1 MTDSPTSAPSH
12 GRTPGIVLGLAFK
25 SLLNR
30 RLTAILTLLSV
41 AMSVALLVGVE
52 RVRTEAKA
60 SFANT
65 ISGADLIVGARGGP
79 LNLVL
84 YSIFRMGDATNNI
97 SWESYQAIAR
107 RPEVAWTIP
116 LSLGDAHRGFRV
128 LGTDANYF
136 QHYRFGAGRPLEFAQ
151 GTMFDDATGA
161 VLGAEVATTLGYRIG
176 EEIVVSHGIGDVSFE
191 HHDDAPLRVV
201 GVLAHT
207 GTPVDRT
214 VHVSLAAITRMH
226 DEGGHV
232 ESEHGEHG
240 HGEPEHHEAGDEPEH
255 DEPGHDESDPHES
268 GHNEA
273 AHDESE
279 HDEHGHERGHN
290 ESAHD
295 EPEHHEPGHDE
306 PDHHEPGHSESG
318 HDENGRHEPGH
329 ESDHHEQGHHEPDH
343 HEPSHEESHHDEPG
357 HHEPEH
363 DESDRHDKA
372 HGEHEHDAPAHD
384 HADAHDHAPDAITA
398 CIVGL
403 RARPMLLGFQRFVNE
418 YPQEPLLAAVPGVVL
433 QQLWELVA
441 VAELALF
448 AVSAFVVLAGLVGML
463 TMLLASV
470 AERRREMAVLRAVGA
485 GRGLVFSLLVTE
497 AAVLAGSAAIVGVA
511 VVHAATR
518 LARDA
523 LLERFSLA
531 LTAQWPTV
539 FELAVIVAVALTGA
553 LAAALPAW
561 RLYRFSLAD
570 GLSVR
575 T

>member
-1 MTDSPTSAPSH
+1 MADSPASTSGR
-12 GRTPGIVLGLAFK
+12 GRTPGIVLGLACK

-30 RLTAILTLLSV
+30 RLTATLTLLSV

-52 RVRTEAKA
+52 RIRTEAKA

-84 YSIFRMGDATNNI
+84 YSIFRMGEATNNI
-97 SWESYQAIAR
+97 SWESYQAIAN

-136 QHYRFGAGRPLEFAQ
+136 EHYRFGRGQPLEFAQ
-151 GTMFDDATGA
+151 GTMFDDANGA
-161 VLGAEVATTLGYRIG
+161 VLGAEVATTLGYDIG
-176 EEIVVSHGIGDVSFE
+176 EKIVVSHGIGAVSFE
-191 HHDDAPLRVV
+191 HHDEAPLSVV

-226 DEGGHV
+226 DEGGHD
-232 ESEHGEHG
+232 EHNHGEPAHDEAGQGEHGHEEAAHDEHDHDEHEHDEHGHDEHDHEEHGHDEHGHDEAGHDERGHDEDGHDESGHDESSHDEHG
-240 HGEPEHHEAGDEPEH
+240 HGEPGDDDTAH
-255 DEPGHDESDPHES
+255 NGHGGPAADES
-268 GHNEA
+268 G
-273 AHDESE
+273 
-279 HDEHGHERGHN
+279 HDEHGHAETVRDEHG
-290 ESAHD
+290 D
-295 EPEHHEPGHDE
+295 EP
-306 PDHHEPGHSESG
+306 
-318 HDENGRHEPGH
+318 
-329 ESDHHEQGHHEPDH
+329 
-343 HEPSHEESHHDEPG
+343 HHDDAEP
-357 HHEPEH
+357 
-363 DESDRHDKA
+363 
-372 HGEHEHDAPAHD
+372 
-384 HADAHDHAPDAITA
+384 HAPKAITA
-398 CIVGL
+398 GIVGL
-403 RARPMLLGFQRFVNE
+403 KARPQLLLFQRFVNE
-418 YPQEPLLAAVPGVVL
+418 YADEPLLAAVPGVVL
-433 QQLWELVA
+433 QRLWELVA

-448 AVSAFVVLAGLVGML
+448 AVSALVVLAGIVGML

-485 GRGLVFSLLVTE
+485 GRGLVFALLVTE
-497 AAVLAGSAAIVGVA
+497 AAVLAGAAATVGVA
-511 VVHAATR
+511 AVHMAIR

-531 LTAQWPTV
+531 LSGQWPTL
-539 FELAVIVAVALTGA
+539 FELAVIGAVALVGA
-553 LAAALPAW
+553 LAAVLPAW

>member
-1 MTDSPTSAPSH
+1 MAEPQPSAPWR
-12 GRTPGIVLGLAFK
+12 GRIVLALACR
-25 SLLNR
+25 SLWNR
-30 RLTAILTLLSV
+30 RLTATLTLVSV

-52 RVRTEAKA
+52 RLRTEAKA

-84 YSIFRMGDATNNI
+84 YSIFRMGEATNNI
-97 SWESYQAIAR
+97 SWESYQAIAG

-136 QHYRFGAGRPLEFAQ
+136 EHYRFGTGRQLEFTQGAQ
-151 GTMFDDATGA
+151 FDDATGA
-161 VLGAEVATTLGYRIG
+161 VLGAEVAATLGYRLG
-176 EEIVVSHGIGDVSFE
+176 DEIVVSHGLGAVSFE

-201 GVLAHT
+201 GVLAYT

-226 DEGGHV
+226 DDGGHA
-232 ESEHGEHG
+232 
-240 HGEPEHHEAGDEPEH
+240 EHHEASH
-255 DEPGHDESDPHES
+255 DEPGHDEHGHDETGHDAHGNDES
-268 GHNEA
+268 GH
-273 AHDESE
+273 DD
-279 HDEHGHERGHN
+279 HDEHGHDEH
-290 ESAHD
+290 EEQEHD
-295 EPEHHEPGHDE
+295 ETEDDHGDDDHGHRE
-306 PDHHEPGHSESG
+306 RGHSES
-318 HDENGRHEPGH
+318 
-329 ESDHHEQGHHEPDH
+329 
-343 HEPSHEESHHDEPG
+343 HHDDLDG
-357 HHEPEH
+357 
-363 DESDRHDKA
+363 
-372 HGEHEHDAPAHD
+372 
-384 HADAHDHAPDAITA
+384 HAPDAITA

-403 RARPMLLGFQRFVNE
+403 RARPQLLAFQRFVNE
-418 YPQEPLLAAVPGVVL
+418 YPGEPLLAAVPGVVL
-433 QQLWELVA
+433 QRLWELVA

-448 AVSAFVVLAGLVGML
+448 AVSALVVLAGLVGML

-485 GRGLVFSLLVTE
+485 GRGLVFALLVAE
-497 AAVLAGSAAIVGVA
+497 AAVLAGAAAVVGVA
-511 VVHAATR
+511 AVHVAIR

-523 LLERFSLA
+523 MLERFALA
-531 LTAQWPTV
+531 LSAQWPGL
-539 FELAVIVAVALTGA
+539 FEVAVVVAVALTGA

>member
-52 RVRTEAKA
+52 RIRTEAKA

-97 SWESYQAIAR
+97 SWESYQTIAR

-136 QHYRFGAGRPLEFAQ
+136 QHYRFGAGRPLEFAH
-151 GTMFDDATGA
+151 GAMFDDATGA

-176 EEIVVSHGIGDVSFE
+176 QEIVVSHGIGDVSFE

-226 DEGGHV
+226 DEGGHD
-232 ESEHGEHG
+232 ESAHDEHGEHG
-240 HGEPEHHEAGDEPEH
+240 HSDSEH
-255 DEPGHDESDPHES
+255 DEAGHHEPDHHDS

-279 HDEHGHERGHN
+279 HGEPEHERGHD

-295 EPEHHEPGHDE
+295 ESGHHEPGHDE

-318 HDENGRHEPGH
+318 HDEHGHHEPGR
-329 ESDHHEQGHHEPDH
+329 DEPDH
-343 HEPSHEESHHDEPG
+343 HERSHEDSHHDEPG

-363 DESDRHDKA
+363 DESDHHDPA
-372 HGEHEHDAPAHD
+372 QEEHDHNAPGHDDAH
-384 HADAHDHAPDAITA
+384 AHDHAPDAITA

-403 RARPMLLGFQRFVNE
+403 RTRPMLLGFQRFVNE
-418 YPQEPLLAAVPGVVL
+418 YPDEPLLAAVPGVVL

>member
-1 MTDSPTSAPSH
+1 MTDSPSIAPSQ
-12 GRTPGIVLGLAFK
+12 GRAPGIVLGLAFK

-52 RVRTEAKA
+52 RIRTEAKA

-176 EEIVVSHGIGDVSFE
+176 QEIVVSHGIGDVSFE

-226 DEGGHV
+226 DEGGHD
-232 ESEHGEHG
+232 ESAHDEHGEHG
-240 HGEPEHHEAGDEPEH
+240 HSEPEH
-255 DEPGHDESDPHES
+255 DEAGHHESDHHDS
-268 GHNEA
+268 RHNDA

-290 ESAHD
+290 ESEHD
-295 EPEHHEPGHDE
+295 EPAHHELGHDE
-306 PDHHEPGHSESG
+306 PDHHAGHGELDHEEPAHDEHGHYEPGH
-318 HDENGRHEPGH
+318 D
-329 ESDHHEQGHHEPDH
+329 ESDHHEQGHHESDH
-343 HEPSHEESHHDEPG
+343 HEPSHEEPHHDE

-363 DESDRHDKA
+363 DESDHHDPA
-372 HGEHEHDAPAHD
+372 QEEHDHDAPAHD
-384 HADAHDHAPDAITA
+384 DAHAHDHAPDAITA

-403 RARPMLLGFQRFVNE
+403 RARPMLLRFQRFVNE

-497 AAVLAGSAAIVGVA
+497 AAVLAGSAAVVGVA

>member
-1 MTDSPTSAPSH
+1 MADSPEAATWR
-12 GRTPGIVLGLAFK
+12 GRIVLALACR
-25 SLLNR
+25 SLWNR
-30 RLTAILTLLSV
+30 RLTATLTLVSV

-52 RVRTEAKA
+52 RLRTEAKA

-65 ISGADLIVGARGGP
+65 IYGADLIVGARGGP

-84 YSIFRMGDATNNI
+84 YSIFRMGEATNNI
-97 SWESYQAIAR
+97 SWESYQAIAG

-136 QHYRFGAGRPLEFAQ
+136 EHYRFGAGRRLAFAQ
-151 GTMFDDATGA
+151 GAQFDDATSA
-161 VLGAEVATTLGYRIG
+161 VLGAEVAATLGYRLG
-176 EEIVVSHGIGDVSFE
+176 DEIVVSHGLGAVSFE

-201 GVLAHT
+201 GVLAYT

-226 DEGGHV
+226 DEDGHAA
-232 ESEHGEHG
+232 
-240 HGEPEHHEAGDEPEH
+240 HHEAGHDEAGHDEAGHDEPAGEEPGHDEHEHETHEHDEAEDEHGDDDNGHDEHGH
-255 DEPGHDESDPHES
+255 DEPGH
-268 GHNEA
+268 
-273 AHDESE
+273 
-279 HDEHGHERGHN
+279 
-290 ESAHD
+290 
-295 EPEHHEPGHDE
+295 GHDE
-306 PDHHEPGHSESG
+306 PHHQDAE
-318 HDENGRHEPGH
+318 
-329 ESDHHEQGHHEPDH
+329 
-343 HEPSHEESHHDEPG
+343 
-357 HHEPEH
+357 
-363 DESDRHDKA
+363 A
-372 HGEHEHDAPAHD
+372 HAPA
-384 HADAHDHAPDAITA
+384 AITA

-403 RARPMLLGFQRFVNE
+403 RARPQLLAFQRFVNE
-418 YPQEPLLAAVPGVVL
+418 YPGEPLLAAVPGVVL
-433 QQLWELVA
+433 QRLWELVA

-448 AVSAFVVLAGLVGML
+448 AVSALVVLAGLVGML

-485 GRGLVFSLLVTE
+485 GRGLVFALLVTE
-497 AAVLAGSAAIVGVA
+497 AAVLAGIAAVVGVA
-511 VVHAATR
+511 AVHIAIR

-523 LLERFSLA
+523 MLERFALA
-531 LTAQWPTV
+531 LSVQWPGL
-539 FELAVIVAVALTGA
+539 FEIAVVVAVALTGA